1 ASLFLLLAYTSL
13 FRSHCYFQGL
23 TLAFAPN
30 FHFGLGTWLRCSDNT
45 WQIAHLLDLFA
56 IEFQDYITAA
66 YTSFGSRAIF
76 FNMADQCAFVTVQTN
91 CFGNLIIKDRK
102 STRLNP

>member
-1 ASLFLLLAYTSL
+1 EAVTALFLLCGRRFALGITSFEL
-13 FRSHCYFQGL
+13 IHCYFQGL

-76 FNMADQCAFVTVQTN
+76 FNMADQCAFVPVQPN
-91 CFGNLIIKDRK
+91 CFRTLL
-102 STRLNP
+102 T